1 MNQLIQS
8 KCNACRKGEPTVTAE
23 EMDEF
28 RPQVPDWNIIE
39 VDGVK
44 RLEKVFKFDT
54 FVHALAFTNKI
65 GQLAEEEGHHPAL
78 LTEWGKVTVSWW
90 TLAAVKAEVHEQTL
104 RHYERLGLIS
114 PARKGNS
121 PHSPRLYSDHD
132 IERVMHIR
140 GLMRDLGVNLA
151 GVEAILHMKD
161 RMEQMQLELEQEMAR
176 IQDQHVAET
185 RRLKDIIERLQRGSS
200 S

>member
-1 MNQLIQS
+1 MSVVCLSNWH
-8 KCNACRKGEPTVTAE
+8 AAE
-23 EMDEF
+23 EPKFTHKAMEAF
-28 RPQVPDWNIIE
+28 IVSERN
-39 VDGVK
+39 DGAWYVIS
-44 RLEKVFKFDT
+44 V
-54 FVHALAFTNKI
+54 
-65 GQLAEEEGHHPAL
+65 
-78 LTEWGKVTVSWW
+78 
-90 TLAAVKAEVHEQTL
+90 AAVKAEVHEQTL

-121 PHSPRLYSDHD
+121 QHSPRLYSDHD

-140 GLMRDLGVNLA
+140 RLMRDLGVNLA

-161 RMEQMQLELEQEMAR
+161 RMEQMQLELEQEMTR
-176 IQDQHVAET
+176 MQDQHSAET